1 MTAYRLARMPSK
13 SSLIKLFR
21 VFRVRSPKLSC
32 QAHPDLFY
40 ALDRACIFMR
50 KECDDWVCREWV
62 CTGLQRKPPLP
73 EDEDRPWVLYLHL
86 PFEGTKETV
95 CTWESWHPER
105 VTCTLKGMGCRGNT
119 GNWVQPLIAIQA
131 QGLNQPREY
140 AVFLFSFPSSLQH
153 WESLENMKPF
163 FPSWLLSLGY
173 MYPSVSLL
181 LSCRFMYLWAFSFCH
196 LSLSNIHNWIGLFF
210 SWQIRSFF
218 PG

>member
-13 SSLIKLFR
+13 SSLIKLFL
-21 VFRVRSPKLSC
+21 VFWVRSPKLSC
-32 QAHPDLFY
+32 QVHPDLFY

-50 KECDDWVCREWV
+50 KECDDWVCHEWV
-62 CTGLQRKPPLP
+62 CTGLQSKPPLP
-73 EDEDRPWVLYLHL
+73 EDEDRPWILYLHL

-105 VTCTLKGMGCRGNT
+105 VTCTLKGMGCRGNSRKLSAAPRCHPGT
-119 GNWVQPLIAIQA
+119 GAKPAERIPSVSL
-131 QGLNQPREY
+131 
-140 AVFLFSFPSSLQH
+140 LFSFLSAALRD
-153 WESLENMKPF
+153 SLENMKSF

-210 SWQIRSFF
+210 SADK
-218 PG
+218 